1 MVLKYLLI
9 TSIFIATSLHSQSH
23 KRISKSPQSKIVAKN
38 QKSNLPI
45 TEKDKR
51 IQSQIKITV
60 EIINNGDWEKFE
72 ENSFWRFV
80 KINDGNFSQ
89 VLNTEY
95 GVLRISENLMGTK
108 NWKDENG
115 NFSFRSI
122 SEPYKISQEFTGSKN
137 DKGQNRNTLIEKE
150 VYETTTPIS
159 SFSFKIYT
167 YPKNDNSNVKKELS
181 KIINIYSE
189 NKLIQSFSYTN
200 DELLKLG
207 GISINNLEVGYIEI
221 K

>member
-1 MVLKYLLI
+1 MFKYILFS
-9 TSIFIATSLHSQSH
+9 SIFIGASLTAQSTKRILKKSQS
-23 KRISKSPQSKIVAKN
+23 KNIAKN
-38 QKSNLPI
+38 KDSNFSLAD
-45 TEKDKR
+45 KDKL
-51 IQSQIKITV
+51 IQSQKKITV

-80 KINDGNFSQ
+80 KINDGNFSE
-89 VLNTEY
+89 VLNTEN
-95 GVLRISENLMGTK
+95 GVLRISENAMKTK

-167 YPKNDNSNVKKELS
+167 YPKNNNSNEKKELS

-189 NKLIQSFSYTN
+189 NKLIQSFSYTY

-207 GISINNLEVGYIEI
+207 GISIDKLEVGNIEN

>member
-9 TSIFIATSLHSQSH
+9 TSIFIAASLHSQSH
-23 KRISKSPQSKIVAKN
+23 KRISKNSQSKIAARYENSTSPVAD
-38 QKSNLPI
+38 
-45 TEKDKR
+45 KDKI
-51 IQSQIKITV
+51 IQSQKRITI
-60 EIINNGDWEKFE
+60 EIINNGDWENFE
-72 ENSFWRFV
+72 ENTFWRFV

-89 VLNTEY
+89 VLNTEN
-95 GVLRISENLMGTK
+95 GVFRISENLMGTK

-137 DKGQNRNTLIEKE
+137 EKGRYRNTLIEKE

-167 YPKNDNSNVKKELS
+167 YPKNNNSNEKKELS

-189 NKLIQSFSYTN
+189 NKLIQSFSYTY

-207 GISINNLEVGYIEI
+207 GISIDKLEVGNIEN

>member
-9 TSIFIATSLHSQSH
+9 TAIFIAASLHSQSH
-23 KRISKSPQSKIVAKN
+23 KRISKSSQSKIATSNKNSTFSVAD
-38 QKSNLPI
+38 
-45 TEKDKR
+45 KDKI
-51 IQSQIKITV
+51 IQSQKKITV
-60 EIINNGDWEKFE
+60 DIINNGDWEKFE

-80 KINDGNFSQ
+80 KINDGNFSE
-89 VLNTEY
+89 VLNTEN
-95 GVLRISENLMGTK
+95 GVLRISENAMKTK

-189 NKLIQSFSYTN
+189 NKLIQSFNYN
-200 DELLKLG
+200 YDELLKLG
-207 GISINNLEVGYIEI
+207 GISIYNLEVGNIET

>member
-9 TSIFIATSLHSQSH
+9 TAIFIAASLHSQSH
-23 KRISKSPQSKIVAKN
+23 KRISKSSQSKIATSNKNSTFSVAD
-38 QKSNLPI
+38 
-45 TEKDKR
+45 KDKI
-51 IQSQIKITV
+51 IQSQKKITV

-80 KINDGNFSQ
+80 KINDGNFSE
-89 VLNTEY
+89 VLNTEN
-95 GVLRISENLMGTK
+95 GVLRISENAMKTK

-189 NKLIQSFSYTN
+189 NKLIQSFNYN
-200 DELLKLG
+200 YDELLKLG
-207 GISINNLEVGYIEI
+207 GISIYNLEVGNIET